1 VVPGDLQT
9 QILKKNCLIK
19 TKDQKKE
26 DYNIVLKRQTKIIKV
41 KDDSPSPFY
50 SGTYHPPV
58 FSSSLA
64 ALFCLL
70 KVIRKKE
77 VPMESVGIFSTL

>member
-19 TKDQKKE
+19 TKEQKKE
-26 DYNIVLKRQTKIIKV
+26 DYNIVLGQCFEIIKV
-41 KDDSPSPFY
+41 KDVLPSPFY

-58 FSSSLA
+58 FA
-64 ALFCLL
+64 AHSPLYF
-70 KVIRKKE
+70 VD
-77 VPMESVGIFSTL
+77 